1 MKGVNMHFSVI
12 KRSLIYI
19 TVVFFIIS
27 FSTNVFAEGSVTI
40 KWGKE
45 TSDAQPKVNKKHKK
59 NGPPTHAPAHGYRAK
74 YQYRYYPNC
83 SVYYDTSRKL
93 YFYLKGNNWE
103 VGASLPSNLRV
114 VLGDFVSIEMDTN
127 KPYVHYNE
135 HVKKYPPGQL
145 KQKKQKKWTKKN
157 HKK

>member
-1 MKGVNMHFSVI
+1 MKGGTMKFNAI
-12 KRSLIYI
+12 KTLPIYI
-19 TVVFFIIS
+19 AFVFFIIS
-27 FSTNVFAEGSVTI
+27 FSTDIFADGSVTI
-40 KWGKE
+40 KWGENTSSEQPNFSKRHKE
-45 TSDAQPKVNKKHKK
+45 
-59 NGPPTHAPAHGYRAK
+59 NGPPSHAPAHGYRAK

-103 VGASLPSNLRV
+103 FGASLPSSFRMS
-114 VLGDFVSIEMDTN
+114 LGDFVNIEMDGS

-145 KQKKQKKWTKKN
+145 KHKNQEKWSKKKKK
-157 HKK
+157 

>member
-1 MKGVNMHFSVI
+1 MHLNLI
-12 KRSLIYI
+12 KKII
-19 TVVFFIIS
+19 NCATVGFFIIS
-27 FSTNVFAEGSVTI
+27 FHTVALAAGSITI
-40 KWGKE
+40 RWGK
-45 TSDAQPKVNKKHKK
+45 DASYEQPKAYTKHKK
-59 NGPPTHAPAHGYRAK
+59 KGPPAHAPAHGYRAK

-93 YFYLKGNNWE
+93 YFYLKGDSWE

-127 KPYVHYNE
+127 RPYIHYKE
-135 HVKKYPPGQL
+135 HIKKYPPGQL

-157 HKK
+157 HRK